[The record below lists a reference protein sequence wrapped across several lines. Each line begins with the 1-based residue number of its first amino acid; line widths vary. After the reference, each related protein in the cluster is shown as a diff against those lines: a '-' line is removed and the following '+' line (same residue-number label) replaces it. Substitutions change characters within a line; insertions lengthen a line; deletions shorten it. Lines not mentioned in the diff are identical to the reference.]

1 MEILKKIAALKK
13 SILETDQL
21 VDDLLSS
28 IKAQQNRID
37 SKEKKILQLKEEVK
51 INVEKI
57 DEIIEDYNANSK
69 S

>member
-1 MEILKKIAALKK
+1 MEILKRIAELKK

-28 IKAQQNRID
+28 LKAQQNRID
-37 SKEKKILQLKEEVK
+37 NKEKKILQLKEEVK

-57 DEIIEDYNANSK
+57 DDIIEDYNANS
-69 S
+69 

>member
-1 MEILKKIAALKK
+1 MEILKKIAGLKK

-37 SKEKKILQLKEEVK
+37 NKEKKILQLKEEVK
-51 INVEKI
+51 MNVEKI
-57 DEIIEDYNANSK
+57 DEIIEDYNANS
-69 S
+69 

>member
-1 MEILKKIAALKK
+1 MEILKKIVDLKK

-28 IKAQQNRID
+28 LKAQQNRIEN
-37 SKEKKILQLKEEVK
+37 KEKKILQLKEKVK

-57 DEIIEDYNANSK
+57 DEIIKDYNANS
-69 S
+69 

>member
-1 MEILKKIAALKK
+1 MEILKKIAELKK

-28 IKAQQNRID
+28 LKAQQNRID
-37 SKEKKILQLKEEVK
+37 NKEKKILQLKEEVK

-57 DEIIEDYNANSK
+57 DEIIEDYNANF
-69 S
+69 

>member
-1 MEILKKIAALKK
+1 MEILKKIADLKK

-28 IKAQQNRID
+28 LEAQQNRINN
-37 SKEKKILQLKEEVK
+37 KENKILQLKKEVK

-57 DEIIEDYNANSK
+57 DKIIKDYNANS
-69 S
+69 

>member
-1 MEILKKIAALKK
+1 MEILKKIAELKK

-28 IKAQQNRID
+28 LEAQQNKID
-37 SKEKKILQLKEEVK
+37 NKEKKILLLKKEVK

-57 DEIIEDYNANSK
+57 EKIIEDYNANS
-69 S
+69 